1 MMIQIPDFSL
11 VLLIGVSGS
20 GKSTFARTHFRP
32 TEVLS
37 SDTFRGWVSD
47 DENSLEATP
56 DAFDALHYLAAIRLR
71 RRKLVVIDA
80 TNVQP
85 DSRKPLLKLAAD
97 HDALAVAVVID
108 VPESV
113 CHERNQSRPDRAF
126 APHVV
131 RNQSRQL
138 RQSLR
143 GLRREG
149 FRYVYHLSRAEE
161 IDSAQIERTRLWTD
175 RSDDHGPF
183 DIIGDIHGCYDELV
197 ELLERL
203 GYGSS
208 DRVISDQLSSNQVI
222 SPGARSPVT
231 DHLIT
236 DHSITDHSIT
246 DHSITD
252 NQSIVYRHPDGRK

>member
-85 DSRKPLLKLAAD
+85 DSRKPPLRPAAD
-97 HDALAVAVVID
+97 HDALAVALVID

-113 CHERNQSRPDRAF
+113 CHERNKARPDRDF
-126 APHVV
+126 GPHVV

-143 GLRREG
+143 SLRREG
-149 FRYVYHLSRAEE
+149 FRYIHVLNTPEE
-161 IDSAQIERTRLWTD
+161 IDAVTVERAPLWTD
-175 RSDDHGPF
+175 RRAETGPF
-183 DIIGDIHGCYDELV
+183 DIVGDVHGCFDELA
-197 ELLERL
+197 ELLGRL
-203 GYGSS
+203 GYE
-208 DRVISDQLSSNQVI
+208 SN
-222 SPGARSPVT
+222 P
-231 DHLIT
+231 
-236 DHSITDHSIT
+236 
-246 DHSITD
+246 
-252 NQSIVYRHPDGRK
+252 